1 MLKMKIL
8 VVCYS
13 RTGKTRKIA
22 NKIAQSLNADFDEII
37 DQKPR
42 RGFLG
47 FLKAGYDATLG
58 KTTEITFTRNP
69 ENYDLIILGTPVWNG
84 RITPAVRTYL
94 IKNKGKIKQCAI
106 FATCVGRQGICL
118 KQMRELCNSRVILE
132 QVFFNKKENED
143 LIQFIDDLKGIVEYL

>member
-69 ENYDLIILGTPVWNG
+69 ENYDLIILGTPVW
-84 RITPAVRTYL
+84 
-94 IKNKGKIKQCAI
+94 
-106 FATCVGRQGICL
+106 
-118 KQMRELCNSRVILE
+118 
-132 QVFFNKKENED
+132 
-143 LIQFIDDLKGIVEYL
+143 